1 MNKLSQKFQLAKLMI
16 KNEKEKKKK
25 RKKKNPLVL
34 G

>member
-1 MNKLSQKFQLAKLMI
+1 MKGAAE

-25 RKKKNPLVL
+25 RKKIADHAYQ